1 MDGFELL
8 AKSYEKQLKE
18 HPEWDATAKEE
29 VERTIKCLN
38 LLVGT
43 NDLDR
48 DEIFNSGAFNDIC
61 KGYFRKS
68 MQNCKLDDDTINAVM
83 DEFKW
88 LLETISATEARKF

>member
-18 HPEWDATAKEE
+18 HPEWDATAKED

-68 MQNCKLDDDTINAVM
+68 MQNCKLDQDTINAVM
-83 DEFKW
+83 EEFRW